1 LALTAVRELS
11 FGMHQETRLAFENAL
26 VGRLRA
32 GQEAAA
38 DELVHLY
45 ADRLLRAASLLLN
58 DRHLAEDAVQE
69 TLLATVTR
77 IGQFRGESSLYSW
90 MYSIMLRWCRR
101 QQRRRLIDSSLIL
114 LPSEE
119 LANIADENTSAEAQW
134 DNMQRSSRVSRA
146 VSNLPQAYCEVVVL
160 FYHEEFSIAE
170 ISRMT
175 GKPEGTIKSL
185 LHRARQKLTEA
196 LEGDEP

>member
-1 LALTAVRELS
+1 MTAAKELS
-11 FGMHQETRLAFENAL
+11 IGMHQKARPASEDAL
-26 VGRLRA
+26 VSRLRA
-32 GQEAAA
+32 GHEAAA
-38 DELVHLY
+38 DELVDLY
-45 ADRLLRAASLLLN
+45 ADRLLRAASLPLN

-90 MYSIMLRWCRR
+90 MYAILMRWCRR
-101 QQRRRLIDSSLIL
+101 QQHRRKIDSNLSLL
-114 LPSEE
+114 SSEE
-119 LANIADENTSAEAQW
+119 LTDVAGEDVSVEVAWEKAQRTL
-134 DNMQRSSRVSRA
+134 QVSRA
-146 VSNLPQAYCEVVVL
+146 VGGLPQAYREVVVL

-185 LHRARQKLTEA
+185 LHRARQKLAQT
-196 LEGDEP
+196 LEGDEL

>member
-1 LALTAVRELS
+1 MVLTAAKESSV
-11 FGMHQETRLAFENAL
+11 GMYQEARPASEDAL
-26 VGRLRA
+26 VSRLRA
-32 GQEAAA
+32 GHEAAA
-38 DELVHLY
+38 DELVALY

-90 MYSIMLRWCRR
+90 MYAILMRWCRR
-101 QQRRRLIDSSLIL
+101 QHRGRKIDSRLTL

-119 LANIADENTSAEAQW
+119 LANVAGEDTSVEAKW
-134 DNMQRSSRVSRA
+134 DSAQRTLHVSRA
-146 VSNLPQAYCEVVVL
+146 VGALPQAYREVVVL
-160 FYHEEFSIAE
+160 FYLEEFSIAE
-170 ISRMT
+170 ISRVI

-185 LHRARQKLTEA
+185 LHRARRKLAQT
-196 LEGDEP
+196 LEGDES

>member
-1 LALTAVRELS
+1 LS
-11 FGMHQETRLAFENAL
+11 IGMHQKARPASEDAL
-26 VGRLRA
+26 VSRLRA
-32 GQEAAA
+32 GHEAAA
-38 DELVHLY
+38 DELVDLY

-90 MYSIMLRWCRR
+90 MYAILMRWCRR
-101 QQRRRLIDSSLIL
+101 QQHRRKIDSNLSLL
-114 LPSEE
+114 SSEE
-119 LANIADENTSAEAQW
+119 LTDVAGEDVSVEVAWEKAQRTL
-134 DNMQRSSRVSRA
+134 QVSRA
-146 VSNLPQAYCEVVVL
+146 VGGLSQAYREVVVL

-185 LHRARQKLTEA
+185 LHRARQKLAQT
-196 LEGDEP
+196 LEGDEL

>member
-1 LALTAVRELS
+1 MALTAVRELS
-11 FGMHQETRLAFENAL
+11 IGMRQEARSAFEDAL
-26 VGRLRA
+26 VNSLRA

-38 DELVHLY
+38 DELVDLY
-45 ADRLLRAASLLLN
+45 ADRLLRAASLVLS

-90 MYSIMLRWCRR
+90 MYAIMLRWCRR
-101 QQRRRLIDSSLIL
+101 QQRRRRIDSNLIL

-119 LANIADENTSAEAQW
+119 LANVAGEDTSAEAEW
-134 DNMQRSSRVSRA
+134 DNMQRSFRVSRA
-146 VSNLPQAYCEVVVL
+146 VGDLPQAYREVVVL
-160 FYHEEFSIAE
+160 FYHEEFSISE
-170 ISRMT
+170 ISHMT
-175 GKPEGTIKSL
+175 DKPEGTIKSL

-196 LEGDEP
+196 LEGDES

>member
-1 LALTAVRELS
+1 
-11 FGMHQETRLAFENAL
+11 MHQKARPASEDAL
-26 VGRLRA
+26 VSRLRA
-32 GQEAAA
+32 GHEAAA
-38 DELVHLY
+38 DELVDLY

-90 MYSIMLRWCRR
+90 MYAILMRWCRR
-101 QQRRRLIDSSLIL
+101 QQHRRKIDSNLSLL
-114 LPSEE
+114 SSEE
-119 LANIADENTSAEAQW
+119 LTDVAGEDVSVEVAWEKAQRTL
-134 DNMQRSSRVSRA
+134 QVSRA
-146 VSNLPQAYCEVVVL
+146 VGGLSQAYREVVVL

-185 LHRARQKLTEA
+185 LHRARQKLAQT
-196 LEGDEP
+196 LEGDEL

>member
-1 LALTAVRELS
+1 MTAAKELS
-11 FGMHQETRLAFENAL
+11 IGMHQKARPASEDAL
-26 VGRLRA
+26 VSRLRA
-32 GQEAAA
+32 GHEAAA
-38 DELVHLY
+38 DELVDLY

-58 DRHLAEDAVQE
+58 DRHLGEDAVQE

-90 MYSIMLRWCRR
+90 MYAILMRWCRR
-101 QQRRRLIDSSLIL
+101 QQHRRKIDSNLSLL
-114 LPSEE
+114 SSEE
-119 LANIADENTSAEAQW
+119 LTDVAGEDVSVEVAWEKAQRTL
-134 DNMQRSSRVSRA
+134 QVSRA
-146 VSNLPQAYCEVVVL
+146 VGGLSQAYREVVVL

-185 LHRARQKLTEA
+185 LHRARQKLAQT
-196 LEGDEP
+196 LEGDEL

>member
-1 LALTAVRELS
+1 VLTAAKELS
-11 FGMHQETRLAFENAL
+11 IGMHQKARPASEDAL
-26 VGRLRA
+26 VSRLRA
-32 GQEAAA
+32 GHEAAA
-38 DELVHLY
+38 DELVDLY

-90 MYSIMLRWCRR
+90 MYAILMRWCRR
-101 QQRRRLIDSSLIL
+101 QQHRRKIDSNLSLL
-114 LPSEE
+114 SSEE
-119 LANIADENTSAEAQW
+119 LTDVAGEDVSVEVAWEKAQRTL
-134 DNMQRSSRVSRA
+134 QVSRA
-146 VSNLPQAYCEVVVL
+146 VGGLSQAYREVVVL

-185 LHRARQKLTEA
+185 LHRARQKLAQT
-196 LEGDEP
+196 LEGDEL

>member
-1 LALTAVRELS
+1 MTAAKELS
-11 FGMHQETRLAFENAL
+11 IGMHQKARPASEDAL
-26 VGRLRA
+26 VSRLRA
-32 GQEAAA
+32 GHEAAA
-38 DELVHLY
+38 DELVDLY

-90 MYSIMLRWCRR
+90 MYAILMRWCRR
-101 QQRRRLIDSSLIL
+101 QQHRRKIDSNLSLL
-114 LPSEE
+114 SSEE
-119 LANIADENTSAEAQW
+119 LTDVAGEDVSVEVAWEKAQRTL
-134 DNMQRSSRVSRA
+134 QVSRA
-146 VSNLPQAYCEVVVL
+146 VGGLSQAYREVVVL

-185 LHRARQKLTEA
+185 LHRARQKLAQT
-196 LEGDEP
+196 LEGDEL